1 MNAATV
7 TCLNEVVQELFS
19 GDLGSVRVPTVL
31 SDSEKCCRIDSGRQ
45 YRSPVVPRKQKDCDG
60 RACLFLGGYDVLQ
73 SNALM
78 FIQLRLAQ
86 VLMVVGMELAKC
98 RRRDCGSCGRSEEE
112 EC

>member
-45 YRSPVVPRKQKDCDG
+45 YRSPVVPRMRKARDG
-60 RACLFLGGYDVLQ
+60 CACLFVGGYDVVQ
-73 SNALM
+73 SNAL
-78 FIQLRLAQ
+78 ICLYSSNWHKR
-86 VLMVVGMELAKC
+86 
-98 RRRDCGSCGRSEEE
+98 
-112 EC
+112 